1 MESSHRVD
9 RHGTAIRNVIL
20 SAIPDEEF
28 SKIKPHLAHVVLPTG
43 QKLHDPAGG
52 IGFLYFVNSG
62 LVSLLVELAHGK
74 SVEVGVAGYE
84 GMTGTA
90 VAAGLKRTIHLAVV
104 EVAGDGWRIKADVFR
119 EVLRSTPILAALANR
134 FAAVQ
139 GMQFAQTAACNRLHD
154 VAPRMARWLLMTD
167 DRVKADTLEVTHDF
181 LSMMLGTDRPSV
193 TAAATALQRRGIIQ
207 YKRGKLR
214 ILERGKL
221 ERSVCECYA
230 ALRQFN
236 HELGLTER
244 GRATVQK
251 LA

>member
-1 MESSHRVD
+1 
-9 RHGTAIRNVIL
+9 
-20 SAIPDEEF
+20 
-28 SKIKPHLAHVVLPTG
+28 
-43 QKLHDPAGG
+43 
-52 IGFLYFVNSG
+52 
-62 LVSLLVELAHGK
+62 
-74 SVEVGVAGYE
+74 
-84 GMTGTA
+84 
-90 VAAGLKRTIHLAVV
+90 V
-104 EVAGDGWRIKADVFR
+104 EVAGDGWRIKAEIFR

-193 TAAATALQRRGIIQ
+193 TAAATTLQRRGIIQ